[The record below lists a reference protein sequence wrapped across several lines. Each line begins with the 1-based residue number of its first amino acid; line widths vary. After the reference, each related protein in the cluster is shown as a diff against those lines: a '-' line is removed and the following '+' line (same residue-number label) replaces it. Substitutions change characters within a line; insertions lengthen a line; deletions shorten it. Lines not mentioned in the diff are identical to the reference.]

1 MVKAYAYSPSRLN
14 VYQTCAR
21 RYYYQYVI
29 KVPTR
34 RQAEQSV
41 GISLHGALEE
51 VQQAGG
57 LAATGMEGALA
68 LLLERWESEG
78 FDDAAEEAAARAQAQ
93 KLLTA
98 YLERHGE
105 GPGRPVLVEA
115 KLQAEMDGVP
125 FLGIVDRVDRLP
137 DDSYELIDYKSGR
150 DRGITPAIRQQLAI
164 YRHLVKERLGAYPA
178 QVAIHHLAANTRIAV
193 DLSPGEWDA
202 VLVEAVESA
211 RAIEAEERFD
221 PCVGSWCRRCDFASR
236 CLAFKRSLK
245 APLLGG

>member
-14 VYQTCAR
+14 VFQTCAR

-57 LAATGMEGALA
+57 LAVTGMEGALA

-78 FDDAAEEAAARAQAQ
+78 FADPAEEAAARAQAQ

-98 YLERHGE
+98 YLERYGE
-105 GPGRPVLVEA
+105 GPGKPVLVEA
-115 KLQAEMDGVP
+115 KLQGEFEGVP
-125 FLGIVDRVDRLP
+125 FLGIVDRVDQLP
-137 DDSYELIDYKSGR
+137 DGSFELIDYKSGR
-150 DRGITPAIRQQLAI
+150 QKALTPATRQQLAI
-164 YRHLVKERLGAYPA
+164 YRHLVKEKLGSYPA
-178 QVAIHHLAANTRIAV
+178 QVAIHHLSANTRVAV
-193 DLSPGEWDA
+193 DLSPGEWEG
-202 VLVEAVESA
+202 VLKEAAESA
-211 RAIEAEERFD
+211 RAIESEERYD
-221 PCVGSWCRRCDFASR
+221 PCVGSWCRYCDFATR
-236 CLAFKRSLK
+236 CLAYKR
-245 APLLGG
+245 ARPGLLNR